1 MDGSR
6 AVCAEFIRSATI
18 KGNAPDEKV
27 FVEVERRIAKATESE
42 LQQSAEIASESL
54 SGNADSHL
62 LTNLQHRVRQRL
74 WRDREEDFGP
84 SSIVETRNI
93 VFMRANSS
101 SRTSPDAS
109 DPSSPPPRQ
118 LPKPQHTPTYTHT
131 LTPTPQ
137 LLFRF
142 SALTFNGHAIHLD
155 PRYAQEIEGHKDLLV
170 HGPLTFVFMSTLL
183 QRHLDSEANNPSKLQ
198 QGEGEEEIITNMSY
212 RNLAPLYI
220 GEDITFQGARVGKG
234 KWEVWALKKEGG
246 MAVRGT
252 VKTERRRRR

>member
-234 KWEVWALKKEGG
+234 KWEVWALKEGG